1 MTSISQAQAGFKA
14 NSRRNPLWIS
24 RLFNAKAS
32 CACRNRL
39 NFRLFRYTLACC
51 SNAAPIRASSS
62 AGQSWRLITAWS
74 RVQVLPGPYE
84 KKTPIRVSFFRI
96 SGRAGLEQGGSDNAV
111 GRVSNQPS
119 RLLLS
124 PRVPTTRN
132 VYQESTITHPGV
144 FFRIFGSFIPHPL
157 RAAGSTGGS
166 RRPAFPAA
174 GRGCP
179 APRCPPRP
187 AQGCG
192 RSP

>member
-1 MTSISQAQAGFKA
+1 MLSFLLSFCYTKVCLKTKKMTSISQAQAGFKA

-39 NFRLFRYTLACC
+39 NFRLFRYTPVPV
-51 SNAAPIRASSS
+51 AAMQHHIRASSS

-74 RVQVLPGPYE
+74 RVQVLPGPYR
-84 KKTPIRVSFFRI
+84 KKTPFRVSFCI
-96 SGRAGLEQGGSDNAV
+96 SG
-111 GRVSNQPS
+111 
-119 RLLLS
+119 
-124 PRVPTTRN
+124 
-132 VYQESTITHPGV
+132 
-144 FFRIFGSFIPHPL
+144 SFTPHPL

-179 APRCPPRP
+179 LPRCPPRP
-187 AQGCG
+187 AQGYG

>member
-1 MTSISQAQAGFKA
+1 MLSFLRNFCYTKVYLKTKKMTSISQAQAGFKA

-51 SNAAPIRASSS
+51 SNAAPLRASSS

-74 RVQVLPGPYE
+74 RVQVLPGPY
-84 KKTPIRVSFFRI
+84 KKRHPFGCLFCIL
-96 SGRAGLEQGGSDNAV
+96 GQAGLEQGGSDNAV

-144 FFRIFGSFIPHPL
+144 FYSPSS
-157 RAAGSTGGS
+157 AGSWFH
-166 RRPAFPAA
+166 RR
-174 GRGCP
+174 
-179 APRCPPRP
+179 
-187 AQGCG
+187 
-192 RSP
+192 